1 LKRVG
6 VGIIGCGN
14 VSSQYLSAVKYFPIL
29 DVRAIADI
37 DPAKAKARSAEFGIP
52 PVSIN
57 DVLKDQDIEIII
69 NLTVPKAHAE
79 VSLQAVRAGKHVH
92 SEKPLATSVEEAMQL
107 QAAAAEKGLRI
118 GCAPDTFL
126 GGSQQTCRKL
136 VDDGAIG
143 RVIAGTAFF
152 MCPGHEKWHP
162 DPGFFYLRGGGPV
175 FDMAP
180 YYITSL
186 VNLLGPVR
194 RVAAITSRARDER
207 VVQTG
212 PLKDRKIPVEV
223 ATHASGTLE
232 FVSGAIVTIVMSF
245 DIAHHGHRY
254 IELYGTSGSLS
265 VPNPD
270 EFGGPIEIANDDT
283 GWKSVPT
290 ERPFAVGNYRI
301 LGAAEMAHAIRS
313 NRPHR
318 ANGDLALHVLEVIQ
332 ALQTSSDRAMHI
344 EITSRPDRPRAMP
357 SKPWD

>member
-1 LKRVG
+1 MKRVG

-14 VSSQYLSAVKYFPIL
+14 VSSQYLSAAKYFPVL
-29 DVRAIADI
+29 DLRAIADL
-37 DPAKAKARSAEFGIP
+37 DPAKAKMRSAEFAIPSVGIQD
-52 PVSIN
+52 I
-57 DVLKDQDIEIII
+57 LKDQNIEIII
-69 NLTVPKAHAE
+69 NLTVPKAHVE
-79 VSLQAVRAGKHVH
+79 VSLQVVRAGKHVH
-92 SEKPLATSVEEAMQL
+92 SEKPLATSVEEAKQL

-126 GGSQQTCRKL
+126 GGAQQTCRKL
-136 VDDGAIG
+136 VDDGAVG

-194 RVAAITSRARDER
+194 RVAAITSRTHDER
-207 VVQTG
+207 VVQSG

-232 FVSGAIVTIVMSF
+232 FVSGAIITIVMSF
-245 DIAHHGHRY
+245 DVAHHDHRY

-270 EFGGPIEIANDDT
+270 EFGGPIEIANDES
-283 GWKSVPT
+283 GWKTVSN
-290 ERPFAVGNYRI
+290 ERPFSVGNYRI
-301 LGAAEMAHAIRS
+301 LGAAEMAHAILS

-318 ANGDLALHVLEVIQ
+318 ASGDLALHVLEVIQ
-332 ALQTSSDRAMHI
+332 ALQISSDRAMHI
-344 EITSRPDRPRAMP
+344 EITSRPDKPSAMP